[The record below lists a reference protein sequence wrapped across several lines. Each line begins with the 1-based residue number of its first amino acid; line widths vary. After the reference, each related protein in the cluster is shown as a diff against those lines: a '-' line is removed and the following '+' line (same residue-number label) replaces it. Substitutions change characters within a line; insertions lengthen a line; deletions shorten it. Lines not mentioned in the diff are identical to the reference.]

1 MATLVT
7 DGILT
12 SLKSLDADSMQ
23 EVLVSSI
30 ILYGVIQY
38 VRMTKIFDR
47 EITPLYETTEENV
60 DFDFNR

>member
-7 DGILT
+7 DGVLT

-30 ILYGVIQY
+30 ILFGVIQY

>member
-12 SLKSLDADSMQ
+12 SLKSLDTDSMQ

-30 ILYGVIQY
+30 ILFGVIQY

>member
-30 ILYGVIQY
+30 ILFGVIQY